1 MKKHFTLIELLVVIA
16 IIAILAAILLPA
28 LGKARAEAKRAGC
41 VGNLRQQGMAFQMYT
56 DTYGF
61 CPIAWD
67 SLYGNYWE
75 TATWKWQL
83 APFLGIDIDRSI
95 KPGVNPVFASG
106 VFKCPSWANELRASK
121 LSDTQQHY
129 GGGYGYGYYG
139 DDRATGYQHG
149 ERQVVFWKKITTVG
163 KPSETLIISDSS
175 DGVASAESAHTV
187 IYIPNAAN
195 VEKEP
200 DRHDNAFN
208 VLWVDGHVSTLG
220 TLEFVAGKFSSES
233 KANGASYYI
242 YAGQK

>member
-129 GGGYGYGYYG
+129 GGGYGYNWGTG
-139 DDRATGYQHG
+139 DDLGIGYKVYVSPVQIYKPT
-149 ERQVVFWKKITTVG
+149 ETVA
-163 KPSETLIISDSS
+163 IADNSDTCGQWGS
-175 DGVASAESAHTV
+175 GV
-187 IYIPNAAN
+187 IYHGLNGN
-195 VEKEP
+195 GTG
-200 DRHDNAFN
+200 DRHAMGINIA
-208 VLWVDGHVSTLG
+208 WCDGHVSYMKRNVFVLGRPDATL
-220 TLEFVAGKFSSES
+220 LS
-233 KANGASYYI
+233 ANQRAKYYMLRL
-242 YAGQK
+242 KK